1 VSSTS
6 RGRLLVSSVLL
17 LTGVGVWLGFIA
29 VRNELLNT
37 GGLLPQIALPFLTVG
52 LLMAAAWFYRA
63 ARQSQAG
70 FWIAAILLVGMAAY
84 TFWPWYWTASTILTL
99 GAVSVLVAG
108 LASKG
113 MRREQ
118 PRGDES
124 TDQAGDP
131 VTQEPSD
138 GHLVAWLW
146 LGVVFAVGASFI
158 VMMTIGSAFAGV
170 GALRVP
176 RSVQDHFNLLSVT
189 VLPPA
194 ILLVTCWAL
203 LIAFVRLRVTSVR
216 WRVLLL
222 AAIVVVALV
231 PTIILFGGNMA
242 TDPLILLV
250 YDVPVI
256 ATALYAGFAKRPTA
270 LSALSVA
277 AFSGTVGLLLFVLT
291 WALVGGPTD

>member
-1 VSSTS
+1 VRISAGKMLGLGRATSREELAERGELWRPYRSTASLWLWAAQGRMGPARGVPVSSTS

-37 GGLLPQIALPFLTVG
+37 GGLLQQIALPFLTVG

-131 VTQEPSD
+131 VTQEQATAISWR
-138 GHLVAWLW
+138 GCGWELSSLLA
-146 LGVVFAVGASFI
+146 
-158 VMMTIGSAFAGV
+158 
-170 GALRVP
+170 P
-176 RSVQDHFNLLSVT
+176 RSS
-189 VLPPA
+189 
-194 ILLVTCWAL
+194 
-203 LIAFVRLRVTSVR
+203 
-216 WRVLLL
+216 
-222 AAIVVVALV
+222 
-231 PTIILFGGNMA
+231 
-242 TDPLILLV
+242 
-250 YDVPVI
+250 
-256 ATALYAGFAKRPTA
+256 
-270 LSALSVA
+270 
-277 AFSGTVGLLLFVLT
+277 
-291 WALVGGPTD
+291 